1 MSGIKENMKD
11 LFVNYGM
18 ILFAKL
24 DRLFLFVF
32 RTNKSGNGANTFEST

>member
-1 MSGIKENMKD
+1 MKD

-32 RTNKSGNGANTFEST
+32 RTNKVDFNDKDTVSVPC